1 MRRGVIMLEQYK
13 LHCQE
18 RAEQNVPPLPL
29 SADQTAE
36 LIELLKTDHEESELL
51 MELLVQR
58 IPAGVDQAAYVK
70 AGFLSDI
77 TEGKTTSPY
86 IDANYAV
93 ELLGTM
99 LGGDDVCRGCK
110 RFIHEVINW
119 NSYSNDE
126 KEIVNSRLEEF
137 KVTILSHRF
146 KVTDAELLSSKL
158 KEHAISFNDSLD
170 PITWIFD
177 LLRASSQDLDLE
189 LFGLELLPDHQS
201 SSLPTIK
208 DEINTELFEL
218 SQAHFDRY
226 FTN

>member
-1 MRRGVIMLEQYK
+1 MHKRRSSTPCLGI
-13 LHCQE
+13 C
-18 RAEQNVPPLPL
+18 
-29 SADQTAE
+29 S
-36 LIELLKTDHEESELL
+36 
-51 MELLVQR
+51 
-58 IPAGVDQAAYVK
+58 
-70 AGFLSDI
+70 
-77 TEGKTTSPY
+77 TTY
-86 IDANYAV
+86 
-93 ELLGTM
+93 
-99 LGGDDVCRGCK
+99 GDDVCRGCK

-158 KEHAISFNDSLD
+158 KEHAINFNDALD

-189 LFGLELLPDHQS
+189 LFGLELLPDHRTFSLS
-201 SSLPTIK
+201 SIK

>member
-1 MRRGVIMLEQYK
+1 MRK
-13 LHCQE
+13 
-18 RAEQNVPPLPL
+18 
-29 SADQTAE
+29 
-36 LIELLKTDHEESELL
+36 
-51 MELLVQR
+51 QR
-58 IPAGVDQAAYVK
+58 SSTPCLGIC
-70 AGFLSDI
+70 S
-77 TEGKTTSPY
+77 TTY
-86 IDANYAV
+86 
-93 ELLGTM
+93 
-99 LGGDDVCRGCK
+99 GDDVCRGCK

-158 KEHAISFNDSLD
+158 KEHAINFNDALD

-189 LFGLELLPDHQS
+189 LFGLELLPDHRTF
-201 SSLPTIK
+201 SLSFIK

>member
-1 MRRGVIMLEQYK
+1 MRK
-13 LHCQE
+13 
-18 RAEQNVPPLPL
+18 
-29 SADQTAE
+29 
-36 LIELLKTDHEESELL
+36 
-51 MELLVQR
+51 QR
-58 IPAGVDQAAYVK
+58 SSTPCLGIC
-70 AGFLSDI
+70 S
-77 TEGKTTSPY
+77 TTY
-86 IDANYAV
+86 
-93 ELLGTM
+93 
-99 LGGDDVCRGCK
+99 GDDVCRGCK
-110 RFIHEVINW
+110 RFILEVINW

-158 KEHAISFNDSLD
+158 KEHAINFNDALD

-189 LFGLELLPDHQS
+189 LFGLELLPDHRTFSLS
-201 SSLPTIK
+201 SIK

>member
-1 MRRGVIMLEQYK
+1 MRK
-13 LHCQE
+13 
-18 RAEQNVPPLPL
+18 
-29 SADQTAE
+29 
-36 LIELLKTDHEESELL
+36 
-51 MELLVQR
+51 QR
-58 IPAGVDQAAYVK
+58 SSTPCLGIC
-70 AGFLSDI
+70 S
-77 TEGKTTSPY
+77 TTY
-86 IDANYAV
+86 
-93 ELLGTM
+93 
-99 LGGDDVCRGCK
+99 GDDVCRGCK

-146 KVTDAELLSSKL
+146 KVTNAELLSSKL
-158 KEHAISFNDSLD
+158 KEHAINFNDALD

-189 LFGLELLPDHQS
+189 LFGLELLPDHRTFSLS
-201 SSLPTIK
+201 SIK

>member
-1 MRRGVIMLEQYK
+1 MRK
-13 LHCQE
+13 
-18 RAEQNVPPLPL
+18 
-29 SADQTAE
+29 
-36 LIELLKTDHEESELL
+36 
-51 MELLVQR
+51 QR
-58 IPAGVDQAAYVK
+58 SSTPCLGIC
-70 AGFLSDI
+70 S
-77 TEGKTTSPY
+77 TTY
-86 IDANYAV
+86 
-93 ELLGTM
+93 
-99 LGGDDVCRGCK
+99 GDDVCRGCK

-158 KEHAISFNDSLD
+158 KEHAINFNDSLD
-170 PITWIFD
+170 LITWIFD

-189 LFGLELLPDHQS
+189 LFGLELLPDHRTFSLS
-201 SSLPTIK
+201 SIK

>member
-1 MRRGVIMLEQYK
+1 MYK
-13 LHCQE
+13 RQ
-18 RAEQNVPPLPL
+18 
-29 SADQTAE
+29 
-36 LIELLKTDHEESELL
+36 
-51 MELLVQR
+51 
-58 IPAGVDQAAYVK
+58 
-70 AGFLSDI
+70 
-77 TEGKTTSPY
+77 
-86 IDANYAV
+86 
-93 ELLGTM
+93 
-99 LGGDDVCRGCK
+99 GCK

-158 KEHAISFNDSLD
+158 KEHAINFNDALD

-189 LFGLELLPDHQS
+189 LFGLELLPDHRTFSLS
-201 SSLPTIK
+201 SIK

>member
-1 MRRGVIMLEQYK
+1 MRK
-13 LHCQE
+13 
-18 RAEQNVPPLPL
+18 
-29 SADQTAE
+29 
-36 LIELLKTDHEESELL
+36 
-51 MELLVQR
+51 QR
-58 IPAGVDQAAYVK
+58 SSTPCLGIC
-70 AGFLSDI
+70 S
-77 TEGKTTSPY
+77 TTY
-86 IDANYAV
+86 
-93 ELLGTM
+93 
-99 LGGDDVCRGCK
+99 GDDVCRGCK
-110 RFIHEVINW
+110 RFIHEVISW

-158 KEHAISFNDSLD
+158 KEHAINFNDALD

-189 LFGLELLPDHQS
+189 LFGLELLPDHRTFSLS
-201 SSLPTIK
+201 SIK

>member
-1 MRRGVIMLEQYK
+1 MRK
-13 LHCQE
+13 
-18 RAEQNVPPLPL
+18 
-29 SADQTAE
+29 
-36 LIELLKTDHEESELL
+36 
-51 MELLVQR
+51 QR
-58 IPAGVDQAAYVK
+58 SSTPCLGIC
-70 AGFLSDI
+70 S
-77 TEGKTTSPY
+77 TTY
-86 IDANYAV
+86 
-93 ELLGTM
+93 
-99 LGGDDVCRGCK
+99 GDDVCRGCK

-158 KEHAISFNDSLD
+158 KEHAINFNDALD

-189 LFGLELLPDHQS
+189 IFGLELLPDHRTFSLS
-201 SSLPTIK
+201 SIK

>member
-1 MRRGVIMLEQYK
+1 MRK
-13 LHCQE
+13 
-18 RAEQNVPPLPL
+18 
-29 SADQTAE
+29 
-36 LIELLKTDHEESELL
+36 
-51 MELLVQR
+51 QR
-58 IPAGVDQAAYVK
+58 SSTPCLGIC
-70 AGFLSDI
+70 S
-77 TEGKTTSPY
+77 TTY
-86 IDANYAV
+86 
-93 ELLGTM
+93 
-99 LGGDDVCRGCK
+99 GDDVCRGCK

-146 KVTDAELLSSKL
+146 KVTAAELLSYKL
-158 KEHAISFNDSLD
+158 KEHAINFNDALD

-189 LFGLELLPDHQS
+189 LFGLELLPDHRTFSLS
-201 SSLPTIK
+201 SIK

>member
-1 MRRGVIMLEQYK
+1 MRK
-13 LHCQE
+13 
-18 RAEQNVPPLPL
+18 
-29 SADQTAE
+29 
-36 LIELLKTDHEESELL
+36 
-51 MELLVQR
+51 QR
-58 IPAGVDQAAYVK
+58 SSTPCLGIC
-70 AGFLSDI
+70 S
-77 TEGKTTSPY
+77 TTY
-86 IDANYAV
+86 
-93 ELLGTM
+93 
-99 LGGDDVCRGCK
+99 GDDVCRGCQ

-158 KEHAISFNDSLD
+158 KEHAINFNDALD

-189 LFGLELLPDHQS
+189 LFGLELLPDHRTFSLS
-201 SSLPTIK
+201 SIK

>member
-1 MRRGVIMLEQYK
+1 MRK
-13 LHCQE
+13 
-18 RAEQNVPPLPL
+18 
-29 SADQTAE
+29 
-36 LIELLKTDHEESELL
+36 
-51 MELLVQR
+51 QR
-58 IPAGVDQAAYVK
+58 SSTPCLGIC
-70 AGFLSDI
+70 S
-77 TEGKTTSPY
+77 TTY
-86 IDANYAV
+86 
-93 ELLGTM
+93 
-99 LGGDDVCRGCK
+99 GDDFCSGCN

-158 KEHAISFNDSLD
+158 KEHAINFNDALD

-189 LFGLELLPDHQS
+189 LFGLELLPDHRTFSLS
-201 SSLPTIK
+201 SIK

>member
-1 MRRGVIMLEQYK
+1 MRK
-13 LHCQE
+13 
-18 RAEQNVPPLPL
+18 
-29 SADQTAE
+29 
-36 LIELLKTDHEESELL
+36 
-51 MELLVQR
+51 QR
-58 IPAGVDQAAYVK
+58 SSTPCLGIC
-70 AGFLSDI
+70 S
-77 TEGKTTSPY
+77 TTY
-86 IDANYAV
+86 
-93 ELLGTM
+93 
-99 LGGDDVCRGCK
+99 GDDVCRGCK

-146 KVTDAELLSSKL
+146 KVTDAEMLSSKL
-158 KEHAISFNDSLD
+158 KEHAINFNDALD

-189 LFGLELLPDHQS
+189 LFGLELLPDHRTFSLS
-201 SSLPTIK
+201 SIK

>member
-1 MRRGVIMLEQYK
+1 MRK
-13 LHCQE
+13 
-18 RAEQNVPPLPL
+18 
-29 SADQTAE
+29 
-36 LIELLKTDHEESELL
+36 
-51 MELLVQR
+51 QR
-58 IPAGVDQAAYVK
+58 SSTPCLGIC
-70 AGFLSDI
+70 S
-77 TEGKTTSPY
+77 TTY
-86 IDANYAV
+86 
-93 ELLGTM
+93 
-99 LGGDDVCRGCK
+99 GDEVCRGCK

-158 KEHAISFNDSLD
+158 KEHAINFNDALD

-177 LLRASSQDLDLE
+177 LLRASSQDLDLQ
-189 LFGLELLPDHQS
+189 LFGLELLPDHRTL
-201 SSLPTIK
+201 SLSTIK

>member
-1 MRRGVIMLEQYK
+1 MRK
-13 LHCQE
+13 
-18 RAEQNVPPLPL
+18 
-29 SADQTAE
+29 
-36 LIELLKTDHEESELL
+36 
-51 MELLVQR
+51 QR
-58 IPAGVDQAAYVK
+58 SSTPCLGIC
-70 AGFLSDI
+70 S
-77 TEGKTTSPY
+77 TTY
-86 IDANYAV
+86 
-93 ELLGTM
+93 
-99 LGGDDVCRGCK
+99 GDDVCRGCK

-158 KEHAISFNDSLD
+158 KEHAINFNDALD

-177 LLRASSQDLDLE
+177 LLRASTQDLDLE
-189 LFGLELLPDHQS
+189 LFGLELLPDHRTFSLS
-201 SSLPTIK
+201 SIK

>member
-1 MRRGVIMLEQYK
+1 MRK
-13 LHCQE
+13 
-18 RAEQNVPPLPL
+18 
-29 SADQTAE
+29 
-36 LIELLKTDHEESELL
+36 
-51 MELLVQR
+51 QR
-58 IPAGVDQAAYVK
+58 SSTPCLGIC
-70 AGFLSDI
+70 S
-77 TEGKTTSPY
+77 TTY
-86 IDANYAV
+86 
-93 ELLGTM
+93 
-99 LGGDDVCRGCK
+99 GDDVCRGCK

-158 KEHAISFNDSLD
+158 KEHAINFNDPLD

-189 LFGLELLPDHQS
+189 LFGLELLPDHRTL
-201 SSLPTIK
+201 SLSTIK

>member
-1 MRRGVIMLEQYK
+1 MRK
-13 LHCQE
+13 
-18 RAEQNVPPLPL
+18 
-29 SADQTAE
+29 
-36 LIELLKTDHEESELL
+36 
-51 MELLVQR
+51 QR
-58 IPAGVDQAAYVK
+58 SSTPCLGIC
-70 AGFLSDI
+70 S
-77 TEGKTTSPY
+77 TTY
-86 IDANYAV
+86 
-93 ELLGTM
+93 
-99 LGGDDVCRGCK
+99 GDDVCRGCK

-126 KEIVNSRLEEF
+126 KEIVDSRLEEF

-158 KEHAISFNDSLD
+158 KEHAINFNDALD

-189 LFGLELLPDHQS
+189 LFGLELLPDHRTFSLS
-201 SSLPTIK
+201 SIK

>member
-1 MRRGVIMLEQYK
+1 MRK
-13 LHCQE
+13 
-18 RAEQNVPPLPL
+18 
-29 SADQTAE
+29 
-36 LIELLKTDHEESELL
+36 
-51 MELLVQR
+51 QR
-58 IPAGVDQAAYVK
+58 SSTPCLGIC
-70 AGFLSDI
+70 S
-77 TEGKTTSPY
+77 TTY
-86 IDANYAV
+86 
-93 ELLGTM
+93 
-99 LGGDDVCRGCK
+99 GDDVCRGCK

-146 KVTDAELLSSKL
+146 KVTDTELLCSKL
-158 KEHAISFNDSLD
+158 KEHAINFNDALD

-189 LFGLELLPDHQS
+189 LFGLELLPDHRTFSLS
-201 SSLPTIK
+201 SIK

>member
-1 MRRGVIMLEQYK
+1 MRKQCSSTPCLGI
-13 LHCQE
+13 C
-18 RAEQNVPPLPL
+18 
-29 SADQTAE
+29 S
-36 LIELLKTDHEESELL
+36 
-51 MELLVQR
+51 
-58 IPAGVDQAAYVK
+58 
-70 AGFLSDI
+70 
-77 TEGKTTSPY
+77 TTY
-86 IDANYAV
+86 
-93 ELLGTM
+93 
-99 LGGDDVCRGCK
+99 GDDVCRGCK

-158 KEHAISFNDSLD
+158 KEHAINFNDALD

-189 LFGLELLPDHQS
+189 LFGLELLPDHRTFSLS
-201 SSLPTIK
+201 SIK

>member
-1 MRRGVIMLEQYK
+1 MRKQSSSTPCLGI
-13 LHCQE
+13 C
-18 RAEQNVPPLPL
+18 
-29 SADQTAE
+29 S
-36 LIELLKTDHEESELL
+36 
-51 MELLVQR
+51 
-58 IPAGVDQAAYVK
+58 
-70 AGFLSDI
+70 
-77 TEGKTTSPY
+77 TTY
-86 IDANYAV
+86 
-93 ELLGTM
+93 
-99 LGGDDVCRGCK
+99 GDDVCRGCK

-158 KEHAISFNDSLD
+158 KEHAINFNDALD

-189 LFGLELLPDHQS
+189 LFGLELLPDHRTFSLS
-201 SSLPTIK
+201 SIK

>member
-1 MRRGVIMLEQYK
+1 MRK
-13 LHCQE
+13 
-18 RAEQNVPPLPL
+18 
-29 SADQTAE
+29 
-36 LIELLKTDHEESELL
+36 
-51 MELLVQR
+51 QR
-58 IPAGVDQAAYVK
+58 SSTPCLGIC
-70 AGFLSDI
+70 S
-77 TEGKTTSPY
+77 TTY
-86 IDANYAV
+86 
-93 ELLGTM
+93 
-99 LGGDDVCRGCK
+99 GDDVCRGCK

-119 NSYSNDE
+119 NSYSNNE

-158 KEHAISFNDSLD
+158 KEHAINFNDALD

-189 LFGLELLPDHQS
+189 LFGLELLPDHRTFSLS
-201 SSLPTIK
+201 SIK

>member
-1 MRRGVIMLEQYK
+1 MRK
-13 LHCQE
+13 
-18 RAEQNVPPLPL
+18 
-29 SADQTAE
+29 
-36 LIELLKTDHEESELL
+36 
-51 MELLVQR
+51 QR
-58 IPAGVDQAAYVK
+58 SSTPCLGIC
-70 AGFLSDI
+70 S
-77 TEGKTTSPY
+77 TTY
-86 IDANYAV
+86 
-93 ELLGTM
+93 
-99 LGGDDVCRGCK
+99 GDDVCRGCK

-137 KVTILSHRF
+137 KVTILTHRF

-158 KEHAISFNDSLD
+158 KEHAINFNDALD

-189 LFGLELLPDHQS
+189 LFGLELLPDHRTFSLS
-201 SSLPTIK
+201 SIK

>member
-1 MRRGVIMLEQYK
+1 MRK
-13 LHCQE
+13 
-18 RAEQNVPPLPL
+18 
-29 SADQTAE
+29 
-36 LIELLKTDHEESELL
+36 
-51 MELLVQR
+51 QR
-58 IPAGVDQAAYVK
+58 SSTPCLGIC
-70 AGFLSDI
+70 S
-77 TEGKTTSPY
+77 TTY
-86 IDANYAV
+86 
-93 ELLGTM
+93 
-99 LGGDDVCRGCK
+99 GDDVCRGCK

-158 KEHAISFNDSLD
+158 KEHAINFNDALD

-189 LFGLELLPDHQS
+189 LFGLELLPDHRTFSLS
-201 SSLPTIK
+201 SIK

-226 FTN
+226 FSN

>member
-1 MRRGVIMLEQYK
+1 MRK
-13 LHCQE
+13 
-18 RAEQNVPPLPL
+18 
-29 SADQTAE
+29 
-36 LIELLKTDHEESELL
+36 
-51 MELLVQR
+51 QR
-58 IPAGVDQAAYVK
+58 SSTPCLGIC
-70 AGFLSDI
+70 S
-77 TEGKTTSPY
+77 TTY
-86 IDANYAV
+86 
-93 ELLGTM
+93 
-99 LGGDDVCRGCK
+99 GDDVCRGCK

-158 KEHAISFNDSLD
+158 KEHAINFNDSLD

-189 LFGLELLPDHQS
+189 LFGLELLPDHRAFSLS
-201 SSLPTIK
+201 SIK

>member
-1 MRRGVIMLEQYK
+1 MRKKRSSTPCLGI
-13 LHCQE
+13 C
-18 RAEQNVPPLPL
+18 
-29 SADQTAE
+29 S
-36 LIELLKTDHEESELL
+36 
-51 MELLVQR
+51 
-58 IPAGVDQAAYVK
+58 
-70 AGFLSDI
+70 
-77 TEGKTTSPY
+77 TTY
-86 IDANYAV
+86 
-93 ELLGTM
+93 
-99 LGGDDVCRGCK
+99 GDDVCRGCK

-158 KEHAISFNDSLD
+158 KEHAINFNDALD

-189 LFGLELLPDHQS
+189 LFGLELLPDHRTFSLS
-201 SSLPTIK
+201 SIK

>member
-1 MRRGVIMLEQYK
+1 MRK
-13 LHCQE
+13 
-18 RAEQNVPPLPL
+18 
-29 SADQTAE
+29 
-36 LIELLKTDHEESELL
+36 
-51 MELLVQR
+51 QR
-58 IPAGVDQAAYVK
+58 SSTPCLGIC
-70 AGFLSDI
+70 S
-77 TEGKTTSPY
+77 TTY
-86 IDANYAV
+86 
-93 ELLGTM
+93 
-99 LGGDDVCRGCK
+99 GDDVCRGCK

-158 KEHAISFNDSLD
+158 KEHAINFNDALD
-170 PITWIFD
+170 PITWVFD

-189 LFGLELLPDHQS
+189 LFGLELLPDHRTL
-201 SSLPTIK
+201 SLSTIK

>member
-1 MRRGVIMLEQYK
+1 MRK
-13 LHCQE
+13 
-18 RAEQNVPPLPL
+18 
-29 SADQTAE
+29 
-36 LIELLKTDHEESELL
+36 
-51 MELLVQR
+51 QR
-58 IPAGVDQAAYVK
+58 SSTPCLGIC
-70 AGFLSDI
+70 S
-77 TEGKTTSPY
+77 TTY
-86 IDANYAV
+86 
-93 ELLGTM
+93 
-99 LGGDDVCRGCK
+99 GDDVCRGCK

-146 KVTDAELLSSKL
+146 KVTDTELLSSKL
-158 KEHAISFNDSLD
+158 KEHAINFNDALD

-189 LFGLELLPDHQS
+189 LFGLELLPDHRTL
-201 SSLPTIK
+201 SLSTIK

>member
-1 MRRGVIMLEQYK
+1 MRK
-13 LHCQE
+13 
-18 RAEQNVPPLPL
+18 
-29 SADQTAE
+29 
-36 LIELLKTDHEESELL
+36 
-51 MELLVQR
+51 QR
-58 IPAGVDQAAYVK
+58 SSTPCLGIC
-70 AGFLSDI
+70 S
-77 TEGKTTSPY
+77 TTY
-86 IDANYAV
+86 
-93 ELLGTM
+93 
-99 LGGDDVCRGCK
+99 GDDVCRGCK

-158 KEHAISFNDSLD
+158 KEHAINFNDALD

-189 LFGLELLPDHQS
+189 LFGLELLPDHRTFSLS
-201 SSLPTIK
+201 SIK

>member
-1 MRRGVIMLEQYK
+1 MRK
-13 LHCQE
+13 
-18 RAEQNVPPLPL
+18 
-29 SADQTAE
+29 
-36 LIELLKTDHEESELL
+36 
-51 MELLVQR
+51 QR
-58 IPAGVDQAAYVK
+58 SSTPCLGIC
-70 AGFLSDI
+70 S
-77 TEGKTTSPY
+77 TTY
-86 IDANYAV
+86 
-93 ELLGTM
+93 
-99 LGGDDVCRGCK
+99 GDDVCRGCK

-158 KEHAISFNDSLD
+158 KEHAINFNDALD

-177 LLRASSQDLDLE
+177 LLRASSQNLDLE
-189 LFGLELLPDHQS
+189 LFGLELLPDHRTFSLS
-201 SSLPTIK
+201 SIK

>member
-1 MRRGVIMLEQYK
+1 MRK
-13 LHCQE
+13 
-18 RAEQNVPPLPL
+18 
-29 SADQTAE
+29 
-36 LIELLKTDHEESELL
+36 
-51 MELLVQR
+51 QR
-58 IPAGVDQAAYVK
+58 SSTPCLGIC
-70 AGFLSDI
+70 S
-77 TEGKTTSPY
+77 TTY
-86 IDANYAV
+86 
-93 ELLGTM
+93 
-99 LGGDDVCRGCK
+99 GDDVCRGCK

-146 KVTDAELLSSKL
+146 KVTDPELLSSKL
-158 KEHAISFNDSLD
+158 KEHAINFNDALD

-189 LFGLELLPDHQS
+189 LFGLELLPDHRTFSLS
-201 SSLPTIK
+201 SIK

>member
-1 MRRGVIMLEQYK
+1 MRK
-13 LHCQE
+13 
-18 RAEQNVPPLPL
+18 
-29 SADQTAE
+29 
-36 LIELLKTDHEESELL
+36 
-51 MELLVQR
+51 QR
-58 IPAGVDQAAYVK
+58 SSTPCLGIC
-70 AGFLSDI
+70 S
-77 TEGKTTSPY
+77 TTY
-86 IDANYAV
+86 
-93 ELLGTM
+93 
-99 LGGDDVCRGCK
+99 GDDVCRGCK

-146 KVTDAELLSSKL
+146 KVTDTELLSSKL
-158 KEHAISFNDSLD
+158 KEHAINFNDALD

-189 LFGLELLPDHQS
+189 LFGLELLPDHRAFSLS
-201 SSLPTIK
+201 SIK

>member
-1 MRRGVIMLEQYK
+1 MDKGIKIPSPCVGV
-13 LHCQE
+13 CQINASTKYCLGCW
-18 RAEQNVPPLPL
+18 R
-29 SADQTAE
+29 T
-36 LIELLKTDHEESELL
+36 LK
-51 MELLVQR
+51 
-58 IPAGVDQAAYVK
+58 
-70 AGFLSDI
+70 
-77 TEGKTTSPY
+77 
-86 IDANYAV
+86 
-93 ELLGTM
+93 
-99 LGGDDVCRGCK
+99 
-110 RFIHEVINW
+110 EVAHW
-119 NSYSNDE
+119 SRYSNDE

-158 KEHAISFNDSLD
+158 KEHAINFNDSLD

-189 LFGLELLPDHQS
+189 LFGLELLPDHRTFSLS
-201 SSLPTIK
+201 SIK

>member
-1 MRRGVIMLEQYK
+1 MRKHRSSTPCLGI
-13 LHCQE
+13 C
-18 RAEQNVPPLPL
+18 
-29 SADQTAE
+29 S
-36 LIELLKTDHEESELL
+36 
-51 MELLVQR
+51 
-58 IPAGVDQAAYVK
+58 
-70 AGFLSDI
+70 
-77 TEGKTTSPY
+77 TTY
-86 IDANYAV
+86 
-93 ELLGTM
+93 
-99 LGGDDVCRGCK
+99 GDDVCRGCK

-158 KEHAISFNDSLD
+158 KEHAINFNDALD

-189 LFGLELLPDHQS
+189 LFGLELLPDHRTFSLS
-201 SSLPTIK
+201 SIK

>member
-1 MRRGVIMLEQYK
+1 MRK
-13 LHCQE
+13 
-18 RAEQNVPPLPL
+18 
-29 SADQTAE
+29 
-36 LIELLKTDHEESELL
+36 
-51 MELLVQR
+51 QR
-58 IPAGVDQAAYVK
+58 SSTPCLGIC
-70 AGFLSDI
+70 S
-77 TEGKTTSPY
+77 TTY
-86 IDANYAV
+86 
-93 ELLGTM
+93 
-99 LGGDDVCRGCK
+99 GDDVCRGCK

-158 KEHAISFNDSLD
+158 KEHAINFNDALD

-189 LFGLELLPDHQS
+189 LFGLELLPDHRTFSLS
-201 SSLPTIK
+201 SIK
-208 DEINTELFEL
+208 DEINNELFEL

>member
-1 MRRGVIMLEQYK
+1 MRK
-13 LHCQE
+13 
-18 RAEQNVPPLPL
+18 
-29 SADQTAE
+29 
-36 LIELLKTDHEESELL
+36 
-51 MELLVQR
+51 QR
-58 IPAGVDQAAYVK
+58 SSTPCLGIC
-70 AGFLSDI
+70 S
-77 TEGKTTSPY
+77 TTY
-86 IDANYAV
+86 
-93 ELLGTM
+93 
-99 LGGDDVCRGCK
+99 GDDVCRGCK
-110 RFIHEVINW
+110 RFIHEVSNW

-158 KEHAISFNDSLD
+158 KEHAISFNHSLD

-189 LFGLELLPDHQS
+189 LFGLELLPDHRTFSLS
-201 SSLPTIK
+201 SIK

>member
-1 MRRGVIMLEQYK
+1 MRK
-13 LHCQE
+13 
-18 RAEQNVPPLPL
+18 
-29 SADQTAE
+29 
-36 LIELLKTDHEESELL
+36 
-51 MELLVQR
+51 QR
-58 IPAGVDQAAYVK
+58 SSTPCLGIC
-70 AGFLSDI
+70 S
-77 TEGKTTSPY
+77 TTY
-86 IDANYAV
+86 
-93 ELLGTM
+93 
-99 LGGDDVCRGCK
+99 GDDVCRGCK

-146 KVTDAELLSSKL
+146 KVTDAELVSSKL
-158 KEHAISFNDSLD
+158 KEHAINFNDALD

-189 LFGLELLPDHQS
+189 LFGLELLPDHRTFSLS
-201 SSLPTIK
+201 SIK

>member
-1 MRRGVIMLEQYK
+1 MRK
-13 LHCQE
+13 
-18 RAEQNVPPLPL
+18 
-29 SADQTAE
+29 
-36 LIELLKTDHEESELL
+36 
-51 MELLVQR
+51 QR
-58 IPAGVDQAAYVK
+58 SSTPCLGIC
-70 AGFLSDI
+70 S
-77 TEGKTTSPY
+77 TTY
-86 IDANYAV
+86 
-93 ELLGTM
+93 
-99 LGGDDVCRGCK
+99 GDDVCRGCK

-158 KEHAISFNDSLD
+158 KEHAINFNDALD

-201 SSLPTIK
+201 CSLSTIK

>member
-1 MRRGVIMLEQYK
+1 MRK
-13 LHCQE
+13 
-18 RAEQNVPPLPL
+18 
-29 SADQTAE
+29 
-36 LIELLKTDHEESELL
+36 
-51 MELLVQR
+51 QR
-58 IPAGVDQAAYVK
+58 SSTPCLGIC
-70 AGFLSDI
+70 S
-77 TEGKTTSPY
+77 TTY
-86 IDANYAV
+86 
-93 ELLGTM
+93 
-99 LGGDDVCRGCK
+99 GDEVCRGCK

>member
-1 MRRGVIMLEQYK
+1 MRK
-13 LHCQE
+13 
-18 RAEQNVPPLPL
+18 
-29 SADQTAE
+29 
-36 LIELLKTDHEESELL
+36 
-51 MELLVQR
+51 QR
-58 IPAGVDQAAYVK
+58 SSTPCLGIC
-70 AGFLSDI
+70 S
-77 TEGKTTSPY
+77 TTY
-86 IDANYAV
+86 
-93 ELLGTM
+93 
-99 LGGDDVCRGCK
+99 GDDVCRGCK

-126 KEIVNSRLEEF
+126 KEIVNSRLEGF

-158 KEHAISFNDSLD
+158 KEHAINFNDALE

-189 LFGLELLPDHQS
+189 LFGLELLPDHRTL
-201 SSLPTIK
+201 SLSTIK

>member
-1 MRRGVIMLEQYK
+1 MRK
-13 LHCQE
+13 
-18 RAEQNVPPLPL
+18 
-29 SADQTAE
+29 
-36 LIELLKTDHEESELL
+36 
-51 MELLVQR
+51 QR
-58 IPAGVDQAAYVK
+58 SSTPCLGIC
-70 AGFLSDI
+70 S
-77 TEGKTTSPY
+77 TTY
-86 IDANYAV
+86 
-93 ELLGTM
+93 
-99 LGGDDVCRGCK
+99 GDDVCRGCK

-158 KEHAISFNDSLD
+158 KEHAINFNDALD

-177 LLRASSQDLDLE
+177 LLRASSQDLNLE
-189 LFGLELLPDHQS
+189 LFGLELLPDHRTFTLS
-201 SSLPTIK
+201 SIK